1 MKLRLVLIAAASIG
15 LLSRRAQAQDSMPG
29 RAQLI
34 GTWRFVSAT
43 QLLADGTSRPD
54 PQTGANGAGYLM
66 YTETGH
72 LCAVIANPERPVWR
86 APATPSDSD
95 VRQAFSGLVAYCGTY
110 DVNQAEGSVT
120 HHIELDREPGLTGT
134 NRKRFFTR
142 SGARLVLRAA
152 PPLPNGVREWTIV
165 WQRVAPD

>member
-1 MKLRLVLIAAASIG
+1 MKVRLVLIAVATVG
-15 LLSRRAQAQDSMPG
+15 CLSRHASAQGAIPG

-54 PQTGANGAGYLM
+54 PQTGTNGAGYLM

-72 LCAVIANPERPVWR
+72 MCAVIAKPERPTWR
-86 APATPSDSD
+86 APATPSDSV
-95 VRQAFSGLVAYCGTY
+95 VRQAFNGLVAYCGTY
-110 DVNQAEGSVT
+110 DVNPAEGSVT
-120 HHIELDREPGLTGT
+120 HHIELDREPQLAGT

-142 SGARLVLRAA
+142 SGAQLVLRAA
-152 PPLPNGVREWTIV
+152 PPLPDGVREWTIT
-165 WQRVAPD
+165 WQRVAP